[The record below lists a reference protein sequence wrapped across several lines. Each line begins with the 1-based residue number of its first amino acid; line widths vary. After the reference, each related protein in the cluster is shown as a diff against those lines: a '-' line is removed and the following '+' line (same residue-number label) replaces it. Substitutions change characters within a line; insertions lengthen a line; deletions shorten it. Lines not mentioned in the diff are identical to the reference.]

1 MRILIATGSF
11 PPDTVTGMATI
22 VRQLWERL
30 RHDHDVKLVSGWKN
44 DISLLPR
51 TASAVRLR
59 PEHPI
64 RSSAALDM
72 AVRRA
77 AIRFRPDVV
86 IAQGLEIP
94 TDLAPTL
101 SLLADPFSG
110 GERWGR
116 VRPLR
121 NSAIKAR
128 IRGAAVAVLP
138 SESARQRLME
148 RGIPGEQLHVAWPGV
163 DTVQFQPNSSL
174 GPLPTKKGEGA
185 VRLLY
190 AARILP
196 GKGQHVAI
204 EAVKGLPSRL
214 RDRIHLDLVG
224 PVLDDAYF
232 SSLRRRAQNAP
243 VSFHSKAADLSP
255 WYREAHIVL
264 FPTTRQEVFG
274 YSAVDGM
281 ACGKPVVYSN
291 CGALAEVTGE
301 IGVPVAPGDVGSM
314 VKGLRSLLSDPER
327 CESLGVEG
335 RKLVLE
341 RYSWDVAMARY
352 EALIELAAE
361 QG

>member
-1 MRILIATGSF
+1 
-11 PPDTVTGMATI
+11 MATI
-22 VRQLWERL
+22 ARQLWERL
-30 RHDHDVKLVSGWKN
+30 RHDHDVRLVSGWRN
-44 DISLLPR
+44 DVSLLPR

-59 PEHPI
+59 PDHPI
-64 RSSAALDM
+64 RSSAALDL

-77 AIRFRPDVV
+77 AIRFRPDVI

-116 VRPLR
+116 VRSLR

-138 SESARQRLME
+138 SDSARQRLVE
-148 RGIPGEQLHVAWPGV
+148 RGISEEQLHVAWPGV
-163 DTVQFQPNSSL
+163 DTVQFQPDSAL
-174 GPLPTKKGEGA
+174 PALPTKKGQGT

-190 AARILP
+190 AARILQ

-204 EAVKGLPSRL
+204 EAVKGLPARL

-232 SSLRRRAQNAP
+232 NSLRRRAQDAP
-243 VSFHSKAADLSP
+243 VSFHPKAADLSP
-255 WYREAHIVL
+255 WYRKAHVVL
-264 FPTTRQEVFG
+264 FPTTLQEVFG

-291 CGALAEVTGE
+291 CGALSEVTGGV
-301 IGVPVAPGDVGSM
+301 GVPVAPGDVGSM

-327 CESLGVEG
+327 CRDLGNEG
-335 RKLVLE
+335 RNLVLE

-352 EALIELAAE
+352 EALIELAVR
-361 QG
+361 QS